1 MDRLWVFYDKYVQQL
16 ELSQTERLLGSSE
29 DVDLLVPPL
38 RAKIIAKIAH
48 DQKQCVLDSEG
59 IGEHILAA
67 GETFQYKEDNVLFTF
82 VYESEPISEWVYYIG
97 KETFLSIGHEGSA
110 DIVLPKE
117 SPTSSCALIKQ
128 DDCWYVYPE
137 EHARV
142 FMNGEILTKKQP
154 VKNGDIV
161 LLGYTMFVI
170 KESDL
175 LTIESTEPIQ
185 TRLSPIAVPTS
196 ESKKKYPEYRRTPR
210 IIYEEPKEKVNFS
223 IPGQELDDNHRA
235 LWLIVL
241 PPLAMLIVMGIVALL
256 IPRGIFIIISVTMFT
271 VTLITSTVNYFR
283 ERKIRKQ
290 KEEKRQRVY
299 TRYLKEKRVELQEIA
314 DKQRHVLDYHFPSFE
329 ESKYMAANLNRR
341 IWEKTVGDDD
351 YLYVRVGKSSIPSSF
366 QIGDPGG
373 DLANRDRDELL
384 EEGETLKEHY
394 SYIHDAPLSLSLA
407 SGSIGYVGQLKT
419 IQREVAQMVGQLTF
433 FQSYHDL
440 RFVAV
445 FNEDQYASWEW
456 MKWLPHFQLPHMYAK
471 GFIYNERT
479 RDQLLTSIYEM
490 VRERE
495 LEQSQGKPKRFMP
508 HFVFLVANRSLISDH
523 AIMEYLEGPDKLLG
537 MSVIFLTDA
546 QENLT
551 EYVHTIIKAVNQ
563 KEGEIVI
570 RERKAEHKRF
580 TFDSHDAMT
589 NEWYARLLASLNHQ
603 RGMSRSI
610 PDMASFLEMFGVD
623 HTEELAIER
632 RWETTN
638 SAESLAV
645 PVGFKAKDELLELNI
660 HEKAHGPHGLLAGTT
675 GSGKSEFLQTYILSL
690 AVHYHPHE
698 VAFLLIDYK
707 GGGMA
712 QPFKT
717 IPHLLGTITNI
728 NDSKNFSMRALASIK
743 SELRKR
749 QRLFDQNV
757 VNHIDDY
764 MELYKN
770 KQVMEPMPH
779 LFIISDEFAEL
790 KNEEPE
796 FIQELVS
803 AARIGRSLGVHLILA
818 TQKPGG
824 IIDNQIWSNARF
836 RVALKVQDAQD
847 SKEILKNPDAANL
860 TVTGR
865 AYLQVGNN
873 ELYELFQSAWSGAP
887 YLRETHE
894 GEEDVA
900 LVTDAGL
907 VPISNVQTVASKKV
921 KSITE
926 MEAVVK
932 EIEVTTGR
940 LSIQKASSPWLEPL
954 EEWLP
959 PVQKDTEAGMFP
971 LALADEPE
979 TQRQFDVQYQWL
991 KDGNIA
997 VFGSGGYGKS
1007 TTLMALMLSFAK
1019 SFNPEALHFYIFD
1032 FGNGAL
1038 LPFRQLPHTA
1048 DYFKIDEK
1056 RKIEKAI
1063 ALLKAEM
1070 DDRRERFLVQEVN
1083 SLTMYNQTATEPLPV
1098 LFIFIDNFDLIKE
1111 EYEQLESTFIQF
1123 ARDGQSLGI
1132 YVSLTATRAN
1142 ALRQPLMNAMR
1153 TKIVHFMNDRN
1164 DVITLLGRSKYEIE
1178 PIPGRA
1184 SIAKDSHSFTQLYLP
1199 EAGENDMEM
1208 MEATRQAIAQLG
1220 RRYQDA
1226 RLPGKIAML
1235 PTQLSLEA
1243 FRTRVGDP
1251 GDSIPFALDE
1261 DTVKP
1266 VFLQSK
1272 SEPHLVVVGQPR
1284 KGKTN
1289 VVKVLLNYYLLQ
1301 EVEEIG
1307 LVDGADRKL
1316 SSYVGQKLIS
1326 YIDQKEQIKDWV
1338 SATEEKMTVREQAY
1352 MDALNNGGTVTA
1364 FPPVLL
1370 VIDSL
1375 IRFQQTVDAT
1385 IQDKLAKLIKNS
1397 SHLGFRMIVCGNSAE
1412 FTKGFDP
1419 LTAELKLVRHYIIVM
1434 KKSDQTLVNLSFT
1447 RNEEEIAP
1455 GFGYYVVNG
1464 IETKIKIPEA
1474 P

>member
-1 MDRLWVFYDKYVQQL
+1 MDRLWVFYDLYVQQL

-29 DVDLLVPPL
+29 EVDLLVPPL
-38 RAKIIAKIAH
+38 RARTRAKMDH
-48 DQKQCVLDSEG
+48 EQKQCVLDIEG
-59 IGEHILAA
+59 VGEHVLAA
-67 GETFQYKEDNVLFTF
+67 GETFEYKDNNVPFTF
-82 VYESEPISEWVYYIG
+82 VYESEPISESVYYIG
-97 KETFLSIGHEGSA
+97 KETFLSIAHEHSA

-117 SPTSSCALIKQ
+117 SLASSCALIKKS
-128 DDCWYVYPE
+128 DEWFVYPE
-137 EHARV
+137 KNTRV
-142 FMNGEILTKKQP
+142 FVNGEILTKDKQLN
-154 VKNGDIV
+154 NGDIV
-161 LLGYTMFVI
+161 LLGKTVFVI

-175 LTIESTEPIQ
+175 LTIESSEPLE
-185 TRLSPIAVPTS
+185 TRLAPIAVPTS

-223 IPGQELDDNHRA
+223 IPGQELEDNNRA

-241 PPLAMLIVMGIVALL
+241 PPLAMLLVMGIVALL

-299 TRYLKEKRVELQEIA
+299 TRYLKEKRVELQESA

-329 ESKYMAANLNRR
+329 ENKYMAANLDRR

-366 QIGDPGG
+366 QIADPGG

-384 EEGETLKEHY
+384 EEGENLKEHY

-419 IQREVAQMVGQLTF
+419 IQREVAQMIGQLTF

-445 FNEDQYASWEW
+445 FDEDQYPSWEW

-495 LEQSQGKPKRFMP
+495 LEQNQDKPKRFMP
-508 HFVFLVANRSLISDH
+508 HFIFLVANRGLISDH

-537 MSVIFLTDA
+537 ISVIFLTDA

-570 RERKAEHKRF
+570 RERKADHKRF
-580 TFDSHDAMT
+580 TFDSQDATT
-589 NEWYARLLASLNHQ
+589 NEWYARMLASLNHQ

-610 PDMASFLEMFGVD
+610 PDMASFLEMFGVEQ
-623 HTEELAIER
+623 TEELAIEK
-632 RWETTN
+632 RWQKTN

-660 HEKAHGPHGLLAGTT
+660 HEKAHGPMVCLQEQQVR
-675 GSGKSEFLQTYILSL
+675 GKVSFYQTYILSL

-749 QRLFDQNV
+749 QRLFDQNL

-796 FIQELVS
+796 FIKELVS

-824 IIDNQIWSNARF
+824 IIDNQIWSNAAS
-836 RVALKVQDAQD
+836 ALHKY
-847 SKEILKNPDAANL
+847 KMPKIRKKFLKTPDAANL

-873 ELYELFQSAWSGAP
+873 EQYELFQSAWSGAP

-894 GEEDVA
+894 GEEDIA

-907 VPISNVQTVASKKV
+907 IPMSNVQTPASKKE

-932 EIEVTTGR
+932 EIETTTER

-959 PVQKDTEAGMFP
+959 PVQIDTEKGMFP

-979 TQRQFDVQYQWL
+979 TQRQFDVQYEWL

-1019 SFNPEALHFYIFD
+1019 SFSPEALHFYVFD

-1056 RKIEKAI
+1056 RKIEKGI
-1063 ALLKAEM
+1063 ALLKAEI
-1070 DDRRERFLVQEVN
+1070 DDRRERFLLQEVN

-1111 EYEQLESTFIQF
+1111 EYEQLESTFVQF

-1142 ALRQPLMNAMR
+1142 ALRQPLMNSMK

-1164 DVITLLGRSKYEIE
+1164 DIITLLGRSKYEIE
-1178 PIPGRA
+1178 SIPGRA
-1184 SIAKDSHSFTQLYLP
+1184 IVAKDSHYFAQVYLP
-1199 EAGENDMEM
+1199 EAGENDQQLNE
-1208 MEATRQAIAQLG
+1208 TIRKTIAELG

-1226 RLPGKIAML
+1226 KLPENIAML
-1235 PTQLSLEA
+1235 PTQLSLVSFEK
-1243 FRTRVGDP
+1243 RVGDP
-1251 GDSIPFALDE
+1251 GDGIPFALDE

-1266 VFLQSK
+1266 VFLRTK
-1272 SEPHLVVVGQPR
+1272 SEPHLLVVGQPR

-1289 VVKVLLNYYLLQ
+1289 VAKVLLNYYLQQ
-1301 EVEEIG
+1301 EVEDIG
-1307 LVDGADRKL
+1307 IVDGADRKL
-1316 SSYVGQKLIS
+1316 SSFVGQKLIS

-1338 SATEEKMTVREQAY
+1338 SATEEKMAVREQAY
-1352 MDALNNGGTVTA
+1352 MDALNTGGTVTA
-1364 FPPVLL
+1364 FPPVVLL
-1370 VIDSL
+1370 IDSL
-1375 IRFQQTVDAT
+1375 MRFQQTIDAP
-1385 IQDKLAKLIKNS
+1385 IQDKLAKLIKNT

-1419 LTAELKLVRHYIIVM
+1419 LTAELKLVRHYIIAM